1 MNEGVAVV
9 RMLEYWKLFVTVEG
23 CGSVRQ
29 WVGTAPL
36 FEGVSLVL
44 DIRGGREV
52 EERERKSECRCGC
65 GCAVGVG
72 RGAVE
77 GV

>member
-36 FEGVSLVL
+36 FGGVILVL
-44 DIRGGREV
+44 DIRGGR
-52 EERERKSECRCGC
+52 
-65 GCAVGVG
+65 
-72 RGAVE
+72 
-77 GV
+77 